1 MNGRLPSEAAD
12 LFRPS
17 PWTVRGPNGILRP
30 DCYFLM
36 EGNRIG
42 AFSDLTGRELREG
55 HNLEKLYRGGE
66 FNE

>member
-1 MNGRLPSEAAD
+1 M
-12 LFRPS
+12 
-17 PWTVRGPNGILRP
+17 RGPNGILRP

-36 EGNRIG
+36 EGNRVR
-42 AFSDLTGRELREG
+42 AFSDLTERELREG